1 MIPPVAY
8 IEPGTGSL
16 VIQAA
21 IAAIVAVPIF
31 LRSQIARVF
40 HALRRGRDDE
50 SAAGRGGDVGVSGG
64 RGGDERS
71 AGRDDASAGA

>member
-8 IEPGTGSL
+8 IDPGSGSL
-16 VIQAA
+16 FIQAA

-40 HALRRGRDDE
+40 RAFRRGTDE
-50 SAAGRGGDVGVSGG
+50 PAD
-64 RGGDERS
+64 
-71 AGRDDASAGA
+71 RDDASAGA